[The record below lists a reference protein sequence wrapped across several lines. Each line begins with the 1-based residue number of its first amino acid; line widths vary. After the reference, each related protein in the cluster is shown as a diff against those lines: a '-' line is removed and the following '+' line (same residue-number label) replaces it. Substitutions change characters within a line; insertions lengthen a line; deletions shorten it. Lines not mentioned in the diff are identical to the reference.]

1 MSYSSSSTPRRSF
14 PILGTEVRT
23 AAILAAFQLF
33 SYAVSVAAAGGDL
46 VAVRVPLDTNSERCA
61 GCTLV
66 RVDPSGKTTVLTQGF
81 AAAKDPSVSF
91 DGRTILFAGRA
102 AATDRWQIWR
112 IDADGANPVKI
123 LADGGNATAPLHVG
137 SLFHLDDERPSRRF
151 VYLSDAHGWADPV
164 TGAAATALYAADLDG
179 GDPRR
184 ISFNLGSDL
193 APDVLNNG
201 RLVFPSRRTGGR
213 FAVMALNI
221 DGTDLMAYG
230 DAHVGPTRQDMVAV
244 GEDRMYIVSADSPGP
259 LGGGALEY
267 VESRRPLRTR
277 AAIATPGEGWSHSP
291 RPLAGGSLVV
301 SLLTKDGG
309 SGYRLVR
316 LDPVTGEVMATIAAA
331 DGFHL
336 IDAHELSP
344 RAEVN
349 GRSSFVNPENSS
361 GVFFCISSHISDR
374 PGLRDAVRSATQLRV
389 IEGIPSTP
397 GSASTAPSARRTLGV
412 LPIEKDG
419 SFHIEVPDSIPVAFE
434 LLNAAGDVVARQD
447 HWVWV
452 MPRESRGCVGCHED
466 REMVPP
472 NALADAVAKP
482 AVRLPRPA
490 GVANQTGAPQ

>member
-1 MSYSSSSTPRRSF
+1 M
-14 PILGTEVRT
+14 RT

-33 SYAVSVAAAGGDL
+33 WCALSVAATAGDL
-46 VAVRVPLDTNSERCA
+46 VAVRVPLDTNSELCT
-61 GCTLV
+61 GCELV
-66 RVDPSGKTTVLTQGF
+66 RIDPSGHTAVLTQGF
-81 AAAKDPSVSF
+81 AAAKDPSVAF
-91 DGRTILFAGRA
+91 DGQSILFAGRQGEN
-102 AATDRWQIWR
+102 DRWQIWR
-112 IDADGANPVKI
+112 IDRDGANPVKI
-123 LADGGNATAPLHVG
+123 LDDGGNATAPLQVG

-151 VYLSDAHGWADPV
+151 VYLSDAHGWADPA

-179 GDPRR
+179 SNPRR
-184 ISFNLGSDL
+184 ISFNIGSDL
-193 APDVLNNG
+193 APDVLDNG

-221 DGTDLMAYG
+221 DGTDLMAFA

-244 GEDRMYIVSADSPGP
+244 GENRVYFVSADSPGP

-267 VESRRPLRTR
+267 VDLRRPLRTR
-277 AAIATPGEGWSHSP
+277 AAIASTSEEWFHSP
-291 RPLAGGSLVV
+291 RPQPDGSLVV
-301 SLLTKDGG
+301 SVLAKNDD

-316 LDPVTGEVMATIAAA
+316 LDPETGEVVATIAAT

-336 IDAHELSP
+336 VDAHELSP
-344 RAEVN
+344 RSEVR
-349 GRSSFVNPENSS
+349 GRSSFVNPDQSS

-374 PGLRDAVRSATQLRV
+374 PELRSAARSATQLRV
-389 IEGIPSTP
+389 IEGVPSVP
-397 GSASTAPSARRTLGV
+397 GSAAAAPAARRTLGV

-419 SFHIEVPDSIPVAFE
+419 SFHIEVPDSTPVVFE
-434 LLNAAGDVVARQD
+434 LLNPSGDVVARQD

-472 NALADAVAKP
+472 NSLADAVTKP